1 MGEIV
6 NLRQVKK
13 QRAKA
18 AAEKQAA
25 ENRVRHGL
33 TAAQKEANRLA
44 EERRAWMLDGAKK
57 DES

>member
-13 QRAKA
+13 RRAKA
-18 AAEKQAA
+18 QAEKDAA
-25 ENRVRHGL
+25 ENTVRHGL
-33 TAAQKEANRLA
+33 TAAQKQANRLA
-44 EERRAWMLDGAKK
+44 EERRRWLLDGAKK